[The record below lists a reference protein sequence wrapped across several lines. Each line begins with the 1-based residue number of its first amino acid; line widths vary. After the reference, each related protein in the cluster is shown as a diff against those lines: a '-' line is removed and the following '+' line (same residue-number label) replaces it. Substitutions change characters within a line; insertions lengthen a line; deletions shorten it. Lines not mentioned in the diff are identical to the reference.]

1 LPAQIG
7 AMGKL
12 LIIMFAVAA
21 FANTLAHANQQPP
34 LLIDSPASH

>member
-7 AMGKL
+7 VMGKL
-12 LIIMFAVAA
+12 LIILFLGGAI
-21 FANTLAHANQQPP
+21 ANSLTHANAQPP